1 MKPATQPEAQM
12 PSGASDPEDLVWRA
26 LADPTRRAI
35 LDLLRAEPLPA
46 GRVAERFA
54 ISRFGVRK
62 HLQVLH
68 QAGLVQIETR
78 GRERWHHLNPAPI
91 RALYHRWIRP
101 FEEPAAD
108 FLLEVK
114 RRAEGREDV

>member
-1 MKPATQPEAQM
+1 M
-12 PSGASDPEDLVWRA
+12 
-26 LADPTRRAI
+26 
-35 LDLLRAEPLPA
+35 
-46 GRVAERFA
+46 
-54 ISRFGVRK
+54 SRFGVRK

-68 QAGLVQIETR
+68 QAGLVQIEAR

-114 RRAEGREDV
+114 RRAEGREDVER